1 MLVLVKLIVDSIVW
15 VHLVQHCVLMH
26 VQEDVQHVLIV
37 ADGNV
42 VHVVQ
47 NAQLCVELIAM
58 LPAQQIV
65 LVLVRI
71 IVFIVAQNYV
81 ADVPISAILV

>member
-26 VQEDVQHVLIV
+26 VQEDVRHVLIV

-71 IVFIVAQNYV
+71 IVFIVAQKYV
-81 ADVPISAILV
+81 VDVQISAILV

>member
-15 VHLVQHCVLMH
+15 AHLVQHCVLMH

-71 IVFIVAQNYV
+71 IVFIVAQKYV
-81 ADVPISAILV
+81 ADVQISAILV